1 MLGRAGEAHS
11 ERLGKLADRGFAER
25 KLRQHSAPR
34 RIGKRVENSVES
46 IINHVVEY
54 VQVEYDCQPIG

>member
-1 MLGRAGEAHS
+1 MFGRAGEAHS
-11 ERLGKLADRGFAER
+11 VRLGKLADRGFAER

-34 RIGKRVENSVES
+34 RIGKGMEHGIES

-54 VQVEYDCQPIG
+54 VRVNWNCQPFG